1 MPAVGRQPKIR
12 RVGLWSELFFPA
24 QQTAFVVLAASLG
37 LDYGLADPWGWP
49 HPVRVMGAAITVG
62 QRCILKHC
70 QTAQAQGWGGAGLTL
85 VLVMGSYGAGW
96 GLISVGHWI
105 HPWAGILAQII
116 LMASC
121 LGGRSLRFAALEVLD
136 PLQRGDLQQARQQLS
151 RYVGRDT
158 ENLSEPEILRAV
170 IETVAENTPD
180 GATAPLFY
188 AFLGGAPL
196 ALAYKAV
203 STLDS
208 MVGYRHAPFTHLG
221 RVSARCEDGL
231 TGLPCRLTV
240 LTLALLSRD
249 PWGFWQRCRQDARA
263 DPSPNSGWSEAA
275 FAWRLGIQLGG
286 TNFYRGIRK
295 EKPKLGIPTRS
306 LSPQVVLESLGIL
319 RQILLIWG
327 GGMVGVLLMLHC
339 LSPSVG

>member
-1 MPAVGRQPKIR
+1 M
-12 RVGLWSELFFPA
+12 WSEWFFPA
-24 QQTAFVVLAASLG
+24 QRTAWVVLAASLG
-37 LDYGLADPWGWP
+37 LDYLLADPWGWP

-62 QRCILKHC
+62 QRWILKYC
-70 QTAQAQGWGGAGLTL
+70 RTAQAQRWGGAGLAL
-85 VLVMGSYGAGW
+85 VLVMGSYGVGW
-96 GLISVGHWI
+96 GLMAVGDWI
-105 HPWAGILAQII
+105 HPWVGILVQII
-116 LMASC
+116 LLASC
-121 LGGRSLRFAALEVLD
+121 LGGRSLRLAALEVLD
-136 PLQRGDLQQARQQLS
+136 PLEKGDLPGARQRLS

-158 ENLSEPEILRAV
+158 ENLSAAEILRAV
-170 IETVAENTPD
+170 LETVAENTPD

-208 MVGYRHAPFTHLG
+208 MVGYRRAPFTHLG
-221 RVSARCEDGL
+221 LVSARCEDGL
-231 TGLPCRLTV
+231 TWLPCRLTV

-249 PWGFWQRCRQDARA
+249 PCSFWARCRQDARA

-286 TNFYRGIRK
+286 TNVYQGIPK
-295 EKPKLGIPTRS
+295 EKPKLGIPARA

-327 GGMVGVLLMLHC
+327 GGMTGILLMPHL
-339 LSPSVG
+339 LPLVLG